1 MLPNSHLNNLTRN
14 VFSYTIGQTLSLLIN
29 LFAIALA
36 AQYLG
41 VSEFGIFNYLL
52 AIILI
57 ITKLVDLGIA
67 PNIFREYW
75 INKRLDLI
83 NTGILLRV
91 VLFVLL
97 VVIYNILCFYLK
109 YDPREI
115 ILSNVFLVNLI
126 ISSKGFLRE
135 LLEIPLKSI

>member
-67 PNIFREYW
+67 PNIFQ
-75 INKRLDLI
+75 
-83 NTGILLRV
+83 GIL
-91 VLFVLL
+91 
-97 VVIYNILCFYLK
+97 
-109 YDPREI
+109 D
-115 ILSNVFLVNLI
+115 
-126 ISSKGFLRE
+126 
-135 LLEIPLKSI
+135 